1 MEYLLYIFRFIYRIR
16 WWLLL
21 GPIIIGIAVIFA
33 TKNLPRK
40 YTVKATLYT
49 GVVSGYTIEGENG
62 ATNYAATFNAMDNL
76 INLIKAESTLK
87 RVSNRL
93 YARNMIHGDLE
104 RDNEFITAASFRE
117 IYNRTKN
124 NKDGKT
130 LLSLIDK
137 TSEEK
142 TVENL
147 KKYERPDKNNF
158 VYGLFNWNHWH
169 YSFGAL
175 KNIEVTRKN
184 NSDLLEVSYS
194 SNDPGIAFNTIN
206 ILMEEFVN
214 EYRNIRYG
222 ETDKVINYFKS
233 ELERIGN
240 DLRTAE
246 DSLTQYNIEKRIINY
261 YDETREVAGINS
273 EFELREQTV
282 QLAYNSSKA
291 LIIELEKRM
300 DNNMKQL
307 QNNASFV
314 NKLNEA
320 STLTGKISELETF
333 SSDKKDINNTI
344 NNYKKRLEQTTNELS
359 DISSR
364 YVENKITKEGIAKSS
379 IIEQWLE
386 QVLIYEKAK
395 SDLAIMKKSR
405 EDLHQRYEFFAPVGS
420 TIKRKE
426 RNINFTEQNYLSVL
440 KSYNDALMRK
450 KNLEMTSATLKV
462 LNPPAFPIQ
471 AEPSERKKIVLTSL
485 GASLILIIG
494 FFMLIEFL
502 DQTLRDRIRTEL
514 LTGCKVL
521 GAFPGRSILKYR
533 NYDNASSLIATKYLS
548 SSILGYFGDRNKDL
562 IYIVNFL
569 SSDPKEGK
577 SHIINHLESYW
588 LEMGIKVRK
597 LTWGIDF
604 DINSSRYMLAQS
616 VKDLYT
622 PGDEDI
628 LIIEYPNLKS
638 NNVSSKLLQEADL
651 NLMVVRANR
660 AWKETDKIIL
670 SRIKNQLK
678 DAPLQFYLN
687 KTSRNVVEGFTGML
701 PPYSYYRKLV
711 YRLMQLGLTEKDE
724 QT

>member
-21 GPIIIGIAVIFA
+21 GPIIIGIAVVFA

-670 SRIKNQLK
+670 NRIKNQLK

>member
-660 AWKETDKIIL
+660 AWKETDRIIL
-670 SRIKNQLK
+670 NRIKNQLK

>member
-40 YTVKATLYT
+40 YTVRATLYT

-62 ATNYAATFNAMDNL
+62 ATNYAATSNAMDNL

-104 RDNEFITAASFRE
+104 RDNEFITAANFRE

-147 KKYERPDKNNF
+147 IKYERPDKNNF

-169 YSFGAL
+169 YSYGAL

-291 LIIELEKRM
+291 LILELEKRM

-320 STLTGKISELETF
+320 SSLTGKISELETF

-405 EDLHQRYEFFAPVGS
+405 EDLHQRYDFFAPVGS

-471 AEPSERKKIVLTSL
+471 AEPSERKKIVLTAF

-670 SRIKNQLK
+670 NRIKNQLK
-678 DAPLQFYLN
+678 ETPLQFYLN

-724 QT
+724 QN

>member
-21 GPIIIGIAVIFA
+21 GPIIIGIAVVFA

-548 SSILGYFGDRNKDL
+548 SSILGYFGNRNKDL

-670 SRIKNQLK
+670 NRIKNQLK

>member
-40 YTVKATLYT
+40 YTVRATLYT

-62 ATNYAATFNAMDNL
+62 ATNYAATSNAMDNL

-104 RDNEFITAASFRE
+104 RDNEFITAANFRE

-147 KKYERPDKNNF
+147 IKYERPDKNNF

-169 YSFGAL
+169 YSYGAL

-291 LIIELEKRM
+291 LILELEKRM

-320 STLTGKISELETF
+320 SSLTGKISELETF

-471 AEPSERKKIVLTSL
+471 AEPSERKKIVLTAF

-670 SRIKNQLK
+670 NRIKNQLK
-678 DAPLQFYLN
+678 EAPLQFYLN

-724 QT
+724 QN

>member
-21 GPIIIGIAVIFA
+21 GPIIIGIAVVFA

-660 AWKETDKIIL
+660 AWKETDRIIL
-670 SRIKNQLK
+670 NRIKNQLK

>member
-40 YTVKATLYT
+40 YTVRATLYT

-62 ATNYAATFNAMDNL
+62 ATNYAATSNAMDNL

-104 RDNEFITAASFRE
+104 RDNEFITAANFRE

-147 KKYERPDKNNF
+147 IKYERPDKNNF

-169 YSFGAL
+169 YSYGAL

-320 STLTGKISELETF
+320 SSLTGKISELETF

-471 AEPSERKKIVLTSL
+471 AEPSERKKIVLTAF

-670 SRIKNQLK
+670 NRIKNQLK
-678 DAPLQFYLN
+678 ETPLQFYLN

-724 QT
+724 QN

>member
-471 AEPSERKKIVLTSL
+471 AEPSERKKIVLTAF

-670 SRIKNQLK
+670 NRIKNQLK
-678 DAPLQFYLN
+678 ETPLQFYLN

-724 QT
+724 QN